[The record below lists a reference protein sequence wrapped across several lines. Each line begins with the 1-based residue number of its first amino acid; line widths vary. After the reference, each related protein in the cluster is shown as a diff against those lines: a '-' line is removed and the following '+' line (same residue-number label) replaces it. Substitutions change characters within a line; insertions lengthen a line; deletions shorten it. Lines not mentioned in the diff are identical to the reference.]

1 MKTDQL
7 YKNKVK
13 SKVEV
18 VLYIYDQLIS
28 GKSVNASQIMNEF
41 NICDRTFRRYISE
54 INSFLYNNYKNQEVV
69 YNHTRNSYCMEEITI
84 FNL

>member
-1 MKTDQL
+1 MII
-7 YKNKVK
+7 K
-13 SKVEV
+13 SQII
-18 VLYIYDQLIS
+18 LYIYDQLIN
-28 GKSVNASQIMNEF
+28 GKEIKMNEILALY
-41 NICDRTFRRYISE
+41 NISVRTFRRYISE

>member
-41 NICDRTFRRYISE
+41 NICDRTFRRYISD
-54 INSFLYNNYKNQEVV
+54 INAYLCDQYKNVQVV
-69 YNHTRNSYCMEEITI
+69 YNREIKEYIME
-84 FNL
+84 